1 MPYFKKFNRF
11 VSSMKVGL
19 ILLGLIG
26 LVAAIGTA
34 ISPQTFYHTPPFKL
48 LLVLLSINMGFCTC
62 EQIYKFVQVLRKTKT
77 PNRNRFWS
85 KQFSLLILHFG
96 IVLILIGGI
105 VNAYSGQ
112 SAPVKVLEGETIA
125 ITDVINTKEAFA
137 LKVNK
142 FTIDFYADGSPSQ
155 YISDI
160 TIIDQDKS
168 EEFLVSVNH
177 PLNYRG
183 IKAYQ
188 QSYGYSVELI
198 NHDGEN
204 EKHMLLDEGQV
215 IKFQNT
221 KRLVKFFK
229 YIPDYDARYGM
240 QTKTLRPDNPKIIY
254 SVYEDEHLLGIGA
267 ANIAES
273 VQIDE
278 DVLLNFSG
286 LVPYTVL
293 LIKYDPG
300 LLWAGI
306 GSIMLM
312 VGVSCFWY
320 FTNRG
325 RSRRKNKINGGTTDD
340 IV

>member
-1 MPYFKKFNRF
+1 MLHFKKVYRL
-11 VSSMKVGL
+11 VSSMKAGL

-34 ISPQTFYHTPPFKL
+34 IRPQTFYHTTPFKI
-48 LLVLLSINMGFCTC
+48 LLVLLFINMGFCTF
-62 EQIYKFVQVLRKTKT
+62 EQIYKFVKVLRKTKT

-125 ITDVINTKEAFA
+125 ITDIISAKQAFA
-137 LKVNK
+137 LKVNQ

-160 TIIDQDKS
+160 TIIDEVKLENFS
-168 EEFLVSVNH
+168 VSVNH

-188 QSYGYSVELI
+188 QSYGYMVDVI
-198 NHDGEN
+198 NYDGEN
-204 EKHMLLDEGQV
+204 ESHMLLDEGQ
-215 IKFQNT
+215 IIGFQNT
-221 KRLVKFFK
+221 RRLVKFFK
-229 YIPDYDARYGM
+229 YIPNYDARYGM

-254 SVYEDEHLLGIGA
+254 SVYEDEQLLGIGA
-267 ANIAES
+267 ADIAES
-273 VQIDE
+273 IQIDE
-278 DVLLNFSG
+278 DVFLNFTS

-293 LIKYDPG
+293 LIKSDPG

-312 VGVSCFWY
+312 VGVSWFWY
-320 FTNRG
+320 FTSRG
-325 RSRRKNKINGGTTDD
+325 KSRRKNKINGGTTDD